1 MGGKNRSQI
10 RKGIILNY
18 LNIGLGSLIPIFY
31 TPVMLDLLGQSE
43 YGLYKLSSSLTS
55 YLSLVS
61 LGMGAAI
68 TRYIIKAREE
78 EGRDAEEKMLG
89 LFVTIFRIISIVA
102 VILAIFLIAKVPSW
116 YGSALNV
123 VEIKRMRLLMLIM
136 SANMALSFLMSPY
149 VSVVT
154 ANERFVFMQSM
165 NLVSTCIIPIL
176 NILVLYLGFASVGM
190 ALSSLFIQLL
200 IRAAYLF
207 YSKNCLGIY
216 PHYSWNSFGQ
226 LKEIFIFSFWI
237 FVGSIVEQL
246 YAATDTV
253 LIGAVPSLGTDGVA
267 VYNVGTVF
275 SGIVLTIAVGISGML
290 APRTNKMVFAGATN
304 KELTD
309 FAIKIGR
316 IQALIIAL
324 IIFGFVAFGRP
335 FIHFYVGDLY
345 IESYEVALMIMIP
358 YMIPIVQ
365 NVCLNIVVAK
375 NMHKFRS
382 IVYLIIAVVN
392 VLGTWLLIRKIG
404 VKGASLTTGFAL
416 VLGQGLIMN
425 WFYNFKLGLEIK
437 RFWRAILPIYTFPFI
452 MSILVLWIQNKYVN
466 FYDIRFLISGILLF
480 TIVYFVFNWLFV
492 MNYEEKDLFKDIISF
507 RW

>member
-1 MGGKNRSQI
+1 M
-10 RKGIILNY
+10 
-18 LNIGLGSLIPIFY
+18 LG
-31 TPVMLDLLGQSE
+31 LLGKSE

-68 TRYIIKAREE
+68 TRYLIKARQE
-78 EGRDAEEKMLG
+78 EGRGAEEKMLG
-89 LFVTIFRIISIVA
+89 LFVTIFRIISIIA
-102 VILAIFLIAKVPSW
+102 VILAIVLIAIVPNW
-116 YGSALNV
+116 YGSALDD

-165 NLVSTCIIPIL
+165 NLFSTCIIPII
-176 NILVLYLGFASVGM
+176 NILVLYLGFASIGM
-190 ALSSLFIQLL
+190 ALSSLVIQLL

-216 PHYSWNSFGQ
+216 PHFSRQSFGQ
-226 LKEIFIFSFWI
+226 LKEIFVFSFWI

-246 YAATDTV
+246 YAATDTA
-253 LIGAVPSLGTDGVA
+253 LIGAVPSLGTEGVA

-290 APRTNKMVFAGATN
+290 APKTNKMVFAGATN

-316 IQALIIAL
+316 IQAFIIAL

-335 FIHFYVGDLY
+335 FIHFYVGDIYL
-345 IESYEVALMIMIP
+345 ESYEVALMIMIP

-365 NVCLNIVVAK
+365 NVFLNIVVAK
-375 NMHKFRS
+375 NKHRFRS
-382 IVYLIIAVVN
+382 IVYLIIAVIN

-404 VKGASLTTGFAL
+404 VKGASLMTGVSL
-416 VLGQGLIMN
+416 VVGQGIMMN
-425 WFYNFKLGLEIK
+425 WFYSYKLGLEIK
-437 RFWRAILPIYTFPFI
+437 RFWRAVLPIYFFPFL
-452 MSILVLWIQNKYVN
+452 MSVLVLWIMNRIVN
-466 FYDIRFLISGILLF
+466 FYDIRLLFSGILIYA
-480 TIVYFVFNWLFV
+480 IVYFLFNWSY
-492 MNYEEKDLFKDIISF
+492 MMTSEEKNMLHDIIKF
-507 RW
+507 KW